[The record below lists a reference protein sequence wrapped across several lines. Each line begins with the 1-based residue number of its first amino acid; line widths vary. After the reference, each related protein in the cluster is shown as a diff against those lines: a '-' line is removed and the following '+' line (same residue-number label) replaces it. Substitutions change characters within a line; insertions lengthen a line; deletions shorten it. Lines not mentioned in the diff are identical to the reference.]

1 MSIIGLSIDP
11 SPDLMLEINSLTR
24 RDHRPLYAALQV
36 EPWRFD
42 GSRLHIHGLRKDA
55 YVATGNS
62 EQFPG

>member
-1 MSIIGLSIDP
+1 
-11 SPDLMLEINSLTR
+11 MLEINSLTR